1 MIKGSARC
9 GFFLWNESKVSN
21 LAKKEYDITLMGT
34 FPEKMLYFIQY
45 LLDMTME
52 DALKILE
59 QRLERMCASWD
70 DFEELVETEDCQEH
84 VDRSDMHDYNKHLQS
99 QSKCRDEIG
108 DLSGYI
114 TELVKN
120 FHKPGIVSPSKEVRT
135 PLPGDDAAWTE
146 EFMLESFPHSPRRTH
161 VRKDMKYKR
170 WQFSYLGKTGV
181 RRSLSVSFHKYG
193 GHDGCRRTAMLQIWA
208 AAVMRWPVFL
218 SMSPD
223 SESSRIRHPPPS
235 S

>member
-34 FPEKMLYFIQY
+34 FPEKMLYFIQF

-135 PLPGDDAAWTE
+135 PLPGDDVAWTE
-146 EFMLESFPHSPRRTH
+146 ELMLESFPHSPKKAH
-161 VRKDMKYKR
+161 VRKTNAGNFRTWAKLVSD
-170 WQFSYLGKTGV
+170 V
-181 RRSLSVSFHKYG
+181 RYRSVSTNMVATTVVAELRCFKSG
-193 GHDGCRRTAMLQIWA
+193 LQ
-208 AAVMRWPVFL
+208 L
-218 SMSPD
+218 L
-223 SESSRIRHPPPS
+223 
-235 S
+235 